1 LPITDPLVIAKNQK
15 KTGGSFSEITKI
27 MTATTYFMINIPSV
41 GHNFAYFMIK
51 KGEIMTATTYFM
63 INIPSVGHNF
73 AYFMINIPSVGLNF
87 A

>member
-15 KTGGSFSEITKI
+15 KTGGSFSEITEI
-27 MTATTYFMINIPSV
+27 MPATTYFMLNIPSV
-41 GHNFAYFMIK
+41 GL
-51 KGEIMTATTYFM
+51 
-63 INIPSVGHNF
+63 NF